1 MLANGTLALMCTL
14 EHLDWLICRYLSKE
28 VCFVIRCNLWTNRLA
43 AMWLLARYWGLLFG
57 LGQVFVL
64 LFHDFNFIQVLF
76 QGEFWR
82 LDMLEPNF
90 FELENCAGHWGLQV
104 FQGASKSI
112 KIKERWMLELGSK
125 MALIHPVKLVRLF
138 PYWVQF
144 FEGRKKFWWSLA
156 LDIGDLSFLGVFSRH

>member
-1 MLANGTLALMCTL
+1 MCTL

-90 FELENCAGHWGLQV
+90 FWARKLCRTLRSSSLPGCFKINQNQGKMNAWIGFQNGIDTPCEIGPPFSLLSSV
-104 FQGASKSI
+104 F
-112 KIKERWMLELGSK
+112 W
-125 MALIHPVKLVRLF
+125 
-138 PYWVQF
+138 
-144 FEGRKKFWWSLA
+144 RKKKILMVVSSWYRRSVIF
-156 LDIGDLSFLGVFSRH
+156 GGFSRH